1 VRRWTLLGI
10 MAVACG
16 ALVAR
21 AVDQQIFETDFLQ
34 REGARRH
41 LRVVEMPAHR
51 GMILDRS
58 GEPLAI
64 STPVHSVWA
73 NPRELV
79 PDRGTLAPLA
89 EVLDMGVES
98 LRGLLARRSDRAFV
112 YLKRQVTPAVARAV
126 TALDVPGVGLQREY
140 RRYYPSGEVTAHLVG
155 FTDIDDIGQEGMEL
169 AYDGWLRGEPG
180 RKRVVRDGRARVVEN
195 IESIREPRP
204 GRDLVLSIDRRL
216 QFLAYRELKAAVG
229 HNKARGGTAVIL
241 DVTTGEILA
250 MVNQPSYNPNG
261 SRSGLGGRVR
271 NRALTD
277 VFEPGST
284 MKPFTV
290 SAALELGRFRS
301 DTPVDT
307 SPGVLRV
314 GRNQVKDV
322 RDYGLLDVAGV
333 IRKSSNVG
341 ASKIA
346 LSLPPEGLW
355 TTLQGFGFGELTA
368 AAFPGEATG
377 QLAPYQS
384 WARFDQAAL
393 AFGYGIS
400 VTAVQLAQAYAVIA
414 GDGLRRPVSLVRVDE
429 PPAGE
434 RVLSA
439 ETART
444 VRGMLEAVVSA
455 QGTAPAAAIA
465 GYRVAGKTGTVK
477 KAVSGGYADHRYRAV
492 FAGMAPASEPR
503 LVLVVLIDEPRAGKY
518 YGGQVA
524 APVFSRIMAGALRLL
539 NVTPDDRGAL
549 GAHLAGTPGV
559 RP

>member
-1 VRRWTLLGI
+1 MADRRRKARRRPPPPLEGPAPSRVRRWTLLGI

-429 PPAGE
+429 PPAG
-434 RVLSA
+434 
-439 ETART
+439 
-444 VRGMLEAVVSA
+444 
-455 QGTAPAAAIA
+455 
-465 GYRVAGKTGTVK
+465 
-477 KAVSGGYADHRYRAV
+477 
-492 FAGMAPASEPR
+492 
-503 LVLVVLIDEPRAGKY
+503 
-518 YGGQVA
+518 
-524 APVFSRIMAGALRLL
+524 
-539 NVTPDDRGAL
+539 
-549 GAHLAGTPGV
+549 
-559 RP
+559 